1 MGAMDAFD
9 PDVTEEWTA
18 PFDRAC
24 ERLVEA
30 IMRRDPSGGPS
41 LLEEIAATLG
51 LAHIACGR
59 FDTRNGQLT
68 QRSSL
73 TTWPKAWRDRYAAR
87 RYARID
93 PIVMVG
99 AYARHPF
106 DWRSFRVLSAEV
118 GSFLEDAADH
128 GLGLNGLT
136 VPLRA
141 QPATLALVSFTSDM
155 ARDDWEAYK
164 RRHLPNLKTL
174 ACLVYVL
181 ADLAARPDPRAVSA
195 PSRMLS
201 MLHARLS

>member
-1 MGAMDAFD
+1 MDAFD
-9 PDVTEEWTA
+9 PDSAEEWTA

-24 ERLVEA
+24 ERLVET
-30 IMRRDPSGGPS
+30 IMRRDPSGGPG

-59 FDTRNGQLT
+59 FEARNGQLME
-68 QRSSL
+68 RSAV
-73 TTWPKAWRDRYAAR
+73 TTWPKAWRDRYASR
-87 RYARID
+87 HYARID

-118 GSFLEDAADH
+118 GSFLEDAAGH

-136 VPLRA
+136 VPLRGEPGA
-141 QPATLALVSFTSDM
+141 LALVSFTSDM

-174 ACLVYVL
+174 ACLVCVL
-181 ADLAARPDPRAVSA
+181 ADLGARPHSRAVPA